1 MEAKVSSIFGLN
13 AKKPFILCLSI
24 FRPKIRKTRGAIRA
38 MKRDALTFEET
49 KIKLKLW
56 KILKLLESSREGE
69 REGGGEKEKD
79 SHEARK

>member
-1 MEAKVSSIFGLN
+1 M
-13 AKKPFILCLSI
+13 LCLSI

-38 MKRDALTFEET
+38 MKRDALTFQET

-69 REGGGEKEKD
+69 RERRGGQKEKD
-79 SHEARK
+79 SHEMSE